1 MQTYSLSQE
10 GEVKCLN
17 AHLPQS
23 LGSLGGVEWEGPD
36 SLRGW
41 ERRPT
46 CLKTSWVVT
55 KDSQSKVWADGPQP
69 GRASLLNPFV
79 DFPKLVDYIWGEKS
93 SQPYAP
99 EQDEQEKERIPLR
112 ATYSVS
118 TDEKIDLYS
127 PYIPND
133 VIWTVNGVEISSESI
148 ETKSLGLGVHE
159 LRFESR
165 TIKGKLKIK
174 IVEWC

>member
-10 GEVKCLN
+10 GEAKCLN

-79 DFPKLVDYIWGEKS
+79 DFPGGPVARTSPSNSGVRGAGVWVQPLAVELASHMLHSQKAEAENRSNIIINSIQTFKQKQKS
-93 SQPYAP
+93 ICFHWNS
-99 EQDEQEKERIPLR
+99 KV
-112 ATYSVS
+112 T
-118 TDEKIDLYS
+118 TDL
-127 PYIPND
+127 
-133 VIWTVNGVEISSESI
+133 
-148 ETKSLGLGVHE
+148 
-159 LRFESR
+159 
-165 TIKGKLKIK
+165 
-174 IVEWC
+174 